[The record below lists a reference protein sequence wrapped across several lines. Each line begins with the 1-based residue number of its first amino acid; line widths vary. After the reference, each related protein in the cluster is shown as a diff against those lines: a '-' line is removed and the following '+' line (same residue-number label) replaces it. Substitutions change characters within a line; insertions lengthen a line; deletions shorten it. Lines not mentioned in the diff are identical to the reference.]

1 MSEADNVAVMR
12 EWRGRVRLWR
22 WMAVVLG
29 ALALVAGAQGCGGVG
44 SAGTH
49 GVQAEGAS
57 GGSKASTLAAE
68 LGLAYLAPLTGDLAN
83 IGLAGRDAVQ
93 LAIDQAKASGDLP
106 VRLALKVFDTQAD
119 PAQAQRLTVDVLG
132 DASVVG
138 VIGPLSSGEVK
149 AAAPTL
155 DDGGMPFVTVA
166 SNPDL
171 ARQGWKA
178 FHRLIANDEIQ
189 SREVAGY
196 IAAVLRARTVS
207 VIHDNTE
214 YGKGLATLTTAAL
227 RDDGVNV
234 EIDVIDPKALDYS
247 AAVNGVKARR
257 PDVVF
262 YGGYYPEAGRL
273 VKQLRDAGMAARF
286 VSGDASKDPGIG
298 QGGGKAAEGVQA
310 TCACADPALQQNPAA
325 QSFIAAY
332 QERFGRPP
340 QLYSAEMYDG
350 ATVLIDAIRRGA
362 HTRQT
367 VLENLKSGHVTG
379 VTKTFSFRPDGE
391 VGAGS
396 VYVYEFRAGAFT
408 SLGTT
413 TDLAR

>member
-1 MSEADNVAVMR
+1 MR
-12 EWRGRVRLWR
+12 ERLRWVRPWRS
-22 WMAVVLG
+22 MVVALG
-29 ALALVAGAQGCGGVG
+29 ALALVAGAHGCGGDG

-49 GVQAEGAS
+49 GVQAEGGS
-57 GGSKASTLAAE
+57 GRNKASTSGAE
-68 LGLAYLAPLTGDLAN
+68 LGLAYLGPLTGDLAN
-83 IGLAGRDAVQ
+83 VGQAGRDAVQ
-93 LAIDQAKASGDLP
+93 LAIDQAKASGDPP
-106 VRLALKVFDTQAD
+106 VRLALKVFDTQLD

-132 DASVVG
+132 DSSIVG

-155 DDGGMPFVTVA
+155 DDGGMPFVTLA

-196 IAAVLRARTVS
+196 IAVVLRARTVS

-214 YGKGLATLTTAAL
+214 YGKGLATLTTTAL
-227 RDDGVNV
+227 RERGVAV

-273 VKQLRDAGMAARF
+273 VKQLRDAGVAARF
-286 VSGDASKDPGIG
+286 VSGDASKDPGIA
-298 QGGGKAAEGVQA
+298 QGGGTAAEGVLA
-310 TCACADPALQQNPAA
+310 TCACADPGLQPNPAA
-325 QSFIAAY
+325 QSFVSAY
-332 QERFGRPP
+332 QGRFGRPP
-340 QLYSAEMYDG
+340 QLYSAEAYDG
-350 ATVLIDAIRRGA
+350 ATLLIDAMRRGA

-379 VTKTFSFRPDGE
+379 VTKTFSFQPDGE

-396 VYVYEFRAGAFT
+396 VYVYEFRNGAFI

-413 TDLAR
+413 ADLAR